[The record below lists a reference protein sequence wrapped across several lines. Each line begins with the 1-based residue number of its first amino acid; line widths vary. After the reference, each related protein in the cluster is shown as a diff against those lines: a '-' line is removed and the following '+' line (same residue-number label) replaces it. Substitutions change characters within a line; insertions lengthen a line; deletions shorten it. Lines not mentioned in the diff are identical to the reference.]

1 MGDSYHSAFDKIKM
15 SDEKKQEILQRAKE
29 CKSIHK
35 SYSVQKIC
43 TIPAAC
49 IIVVCFFIF
58 GPAKINANELFH
70 ELVGLIKVNRECI
83 EIGSSEWL
91 KIDMP
96 EDVESLK
103 YEGTVYKYKTY
114 NELKSLEQDLGIEL
128 LDFGCEYRIRDG
140 GVHFQVENN
149 EAGSINMLLDPS
161 DCENE
166 GLPVSYTLYFSTA
179 ENVSTGQLD
188 FNDKTQ
194 TYLNYGSNGEQI
206 EFDFE
211 EKFELVKRYTSSNLE
226 TDVLLVREKNN
237 TKSEEREFSSTRY
250 YAIFVYDKAEYQLCF
265 NSDVDNII
273 RIIEQMK

>member
-15 SDEKKQEILQRAKE
+15 SDEKKQEILRRAKE
-29 CKSIHK
+29 SKNIHK
-35 SYSVQKIC
+35 SYSVQRKC

-58 GPAKINANELFH
+58 GPAKVDANELFH
-70 ELVGLIKVNRECI
+70 ELVGLISVNRECI
-83 EIGSSEWL
+83 EIGRSEWL
-91 KIDMP
+91 QIDMP
-96 EDVESLK
+96 ADIESLE
-103 YEGTVYKYKTY
+103 YEGTVYKCKTY
-114 NELKSLEQDLGIEL
+114 DKLKSLERDLGIEL
-128 LDFGCEYRIRDG
+128 LDFGCEYHARNNE
-140 GVHFQVENN
+140 VHFQVENN
-149 EAGSINMLLDPS
+149 EAGSINMSLEPS

-188 FNDKTQ
+188 FNNKTQ
-194 TYLNYGSNGEQI
+194 TYLNYNSNGEEI
-206 EFDFE
+206 EFNFE
-211 EKFELVKRYTSSNLE
+211 ERFELVKKYRSSNLE

-237 TKSEEREFSSTRY
+237 TKSEEIEFSSTRY